1 MGIEGEIKFI
11 IMGKKIEVL
20 DVVESWIPF
29 VTMNPEVGLPIRVKF
44 VNGTICDGCAV
55 MTSLGY
61 LVETSGTR
69 EDYES
74 GLLEWTRKNL

>member
-1 MGIEGEIKFI
+1 MDIEGEIKFI

-20 DVVESWIPF
+20 DVAESWIPF

>member
-1 MGIEGEIKFI
+1 MDIEGEIKFI

-20 DVVESWIPF
+20 DVVESWVPF

>member
-1 MGIEGEIKFI
+1 MDIEGEIKFI

>member
-1 MGIEGEIKFI
+1 MSKKKEIEEVEIQ
-11 IMGKKIEVL
+11 E
-20 DVVESWIPF
+20 ESWIPF
-29 VTMNPEVGLPIRVKF
+29 KEVNPEVGLSIRVKF